1 MNNNKKALDEATE
14 YLRKYKGIDDYILKH
29 GTTYPV
35 SSLIT
40 YLYKYRILESFGYDL
55 EDIFMEVYVSILVM
69 SANNKIIP
77 NMPNFIKR
85 KIMDCIKDD
94 FIDTNQNKL
103 MELNIEDF
111 QYLEINHQEYD
122 LDKEEID
129 NTFELRIENFTDRD
143 VIDYMFNEADLRD
156 AERIALIKYYY
167 EEKPASQLSKEL
179 NYSKSYGRD
188 IIYKALTKI
197 RKIFL
202 KKKNDILYPRE

>member
-1 MNNNKKALDEATE
+1 MNNKKLLDEATK
-14 YLRKYKGIDDYILKH
+14 YLRKYQGINEYILKH
-29 GTTYPV
+29 GTTYPI
-35 SSLIT
+35 SSIIT

-55 EDIFMEVYVSILVM
+55 EDIFMEVYVSILET
-69 SANNKIIP
+69 NDKRIP

-111 QYLEINHQEYD
+111 QFLEINHQEYD

-129 NTFELRIENFTDRD
+129 NTFELCIENFTDKD
-143 VIDYMFNEADLRD
+143 VIDHILNEAHLRD
-156 AERIALIKYYY
+156 VERCALIKYYY
-167 EEKPASQLSKEL
+167 EEKAASQLSEEL
-179 NYSKSYGRD
+179 NYSKSYGRL

-202 KKKNDILYPRE
+202 KSKNDILYPRE

>member
-1 MNNNKKALDEATE
+1 MNNKKLLDEATK
-14 YLRKYKGIDDYILKH
+14 YLRKYKGIEDYILKH

-35 SSLIT
+35 SSIIT

-55 EDIFMEVYVSILVM
+55 EDIFMEIYVSILDM
-69 SANNKIIP
+69 STNDKRIP

-129 NTFELRIENFTDRD
+129 NTFELCIEKFTDKD
-143 VIDYMFNEADLRD
+143 VIVYMLNEADLRD
-156 AERIALIKYYY
+156 VEKYALIKYYY
-167 EEKPASQLSKEL
+167 EEKAASQLSKEL
-179 NYSKSYGRD
+179 NYSKSYGRL

-202 KKKNDILYPRE
+202 KNKNDILYPRE